1 MAIAGLGS
9 KPMTNLIGIAGP
21 AGAGKDELADML
33 LAVVPG
39 SAKRPFAEPLKT
51 MLEKGLGLTQRQ
63 LYGDLKADT
72 DERYGTTPR
81 HMMQTLGTE
90 WGRNL
95 IAPDLWLSAMANR
108 VSECDGLVV
117 IPDVRFEDEAAWVRE
132 RGKLIHIT
140 GRGGIPGDHVSERG
154 VVKRAFDMVVDNSG
168 SKYDLQVAADTI
180 AHGLD
185 S

>member
-1 MAIAGLGS
+1 
-9 KPMTNLIGIAGP
+9 MTNLIGIAGP
-21 AGAGKDELADML
+21 AGAGKDELANL
-33 LAVVPG
+33 LIMRLFGNGVKL
-39 SAKRPFAEPLKT
+39 SFASPLKT
-51 MLEKGLGLTQRQ
+51 MLEKGLGLSKGQ
-63 LYGDLKADT
+63 LYGPLKADI

-81 HMMQTLGTE
+81 HLMQTLGTE

-95 IAPDLWLSAMANR
+95 IAPDLWLNAMGYR
-108 VSECDGLVV
+108 VDSLPHGIIPV

-154 VVKRAFDMVVDNSG
+154 VVKRAFDVVVDNSG